1 VLAPRTPRAEMS
13 MQQSFDWGPME
24 NTAVTPDLTGVRRT
38 LRRALAAALLVEMV
52 LGWSLLTATVVGI
65 TLQQGRAD
73 RLLED
78 GVPTPGTV
86 VAVHGQGD
94 LSSVEVT
101 YLAAQIQERGKLYL
115 DSISPRYHVGE
126 HLSLLVDPGDPR
138 HFRTEQ
144 ESNDPAGQ
152 TWPLV
157 FGVVLGP
164 LFILLGLVLLL
175 RRAVLSRT
183 VKAGPWARA
192 QLYRLPGRG
201 RRRIR
206 TVIAVQDGPDHVN
219 LALIG
224 GIWWLA
230 QVRAAQEQGLLV
242 TRKGRRLA
250 AVTPNGQLV
259 KRLRIPRGASE
270 QLARGRYAQTEQGR
284 ARDAYGEAQL
294 NHVRPFA
301 QRT

>member
-1 VLAPRTPRAEMS
+1 MIGVQP
-13 MQQSFDWGPME
+13 SFDWGPVE

-38 LRRALAAALLVEMV
+38 LRRALAAALLVEIV
-52 LGWSLLTATVVGI
+52 LGWSLLIATVVGI
-65 TLQQGRAD
+65 NLQQGRAD
-73 RLLED
+73 KLLGD

-86 VAVHGQGD
+86 VAVHGQDD
-94 LSSVEVT
+94 LGSVEVT
-101 YLAAQIQERGKLYL
+101 YLAAQIQERGKLEL
-115 DSISPRYHVGE
+115 DSNSPRYHVGE

-138 HFRTEQ
+138 HFRTEL

-152 TWPLV
+152 TWLLV

-164 LFILLGLVLLL
+164 TFILIGLVLLL

-192 QLYRLPGRG
+192 QLYRLPAQG

-206 TVIAVQDGPDHVN
+206 SVIAVQDGTDHVN

-224 GIWWLA
+224 GVWWLP
-230 QVRAAQEQGLLV
+230 QVRAALEQGLLV

-250 AVTPNGQLV
+250 AVTPDGQLV
-259 KRLRIPRGASE
+259 KRLRMPRGASE
-270 QLARGRYAQTEQGR
+270 QLAGRRYAQTEQGR
-284 ARDAYGEAQL
+284 PGDAYGEAQL
-294 NHVRPFA
+294 NQVRPFA
-301 QRT
+301 QST